1 MSARVPPAARSRR
14 DRKPTALPHLRHP
27 DHQVRLRL
35 AGHCRRQA
43 PADGMNGWQVAIL
56 VAAYAPMLLLW
67 APALTI
73 GLIDYWRRRTT
84 R

>member
-1 MSARVPPAARSRR
+1 MW
-14 DRKPTALPHLRHP
+14 LG
-27 DHQVRLRL
+27 L
-35 AGHCRRQA
+35 AEGQT
-43 PADGMNGWQVAIL
+43 PADGMNYWQLAIL

-73 GLIDYWRRRTT
+73 GLIGYWRRRTT

>member
-1 MSARVPPAARSRR
+1 
-14 DRKPTALPHLRHP
+14 
-27 DHQVRLRL
+27 
-35 AGHCRRQA
+35 
-43 PADGMNGWQVAIL
+43 MNGWQVAIL

-73 GLIDYWRRRTT
+73 GLIGYWHRRTT

>member
-1 MSARVPPAARSRR
+1 
-14 DRKPTALPHLRHP
+14 
-27 DHQVRLRL
+27 
-35 AGHCRRQA
+35 
-43 PADGMNGWQVAIL
+43 MNGWQVAIL

-84 R
+84 RYHTGGHACRRGPRRASLRERDYFVRFAR